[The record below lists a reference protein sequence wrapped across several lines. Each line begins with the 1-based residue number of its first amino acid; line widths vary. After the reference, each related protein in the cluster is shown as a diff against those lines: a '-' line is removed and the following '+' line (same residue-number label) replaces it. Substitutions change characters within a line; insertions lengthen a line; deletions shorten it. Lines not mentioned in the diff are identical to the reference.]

1 MSYPVISVL
10 STSPAHCCPDRC
22 WPTAAHLPKAP
33 PTHNLPT
40 PDDATLDP
48 CMPVHQDPA
57 HRHLHDRQ
65 SFLSQPC
72 MNKKRRVVQCTS
84 GFSLHRAVLVTSKS
98 FCSSSS
104 LSASSSCITYNGRA
118 VMQDWLVCHP
128 SKALFFRRG
137 CFITRGYRSRYR
149 QAPDGRE
156 EGW

>member
-22 WPTAAHLPKAP
+22 WPQLPTYPKPHLPTIYQPLMMQRSTLACLAVKILILILIIFTAAKIFS
-33 PTHNLPT
+33 
-40 PDDATLDP
+40 AT
-48 CMPVHQDPA
+48 
-57 HRHLHDRQ
+57 
-65 SFLSQPC
+65 
-72 MNKKRRVVQCTS
+72 T
-84 GFSLHRAVLVTSKS
+84 
-98 FCSSSS
+98 
-104 LSASSSCITYNGRA
+104 SASVDSSRNRRFLLSDIILLFLFCSSCITYNGRA

>member
-48 CMPVHQDPA
+48 CMPVRQDPDPDP
-57 HRHLHDRQ
+57 HHLHRGQ
-65 SFLSQPC
+65 NLFRHNQC
-72 MNKKRRVVQCTS
+72 KRR
-84 GFSLHRAVLVTSKS
+84 L
-98 FCSSSS
+98 CSRNRRFL
-104 LSASSSCITYNGRA
+104 LSDIILLFLLCSSCITYNGRA